1 MVYLFLGG
9 GGDFFLKSCGMAIL
23 KNASKGVFSMTPQW
37 GGGGEWNGPLIPCL
51 KEIVKVLSTFF
62 CS

>member
-1 MVYLFLGG
+1 MVYFFFGGWGGFLP
-9 GGDFFLKSCGMAIL
+9 KSSGMAIL
-23 KNASKGVFSMTPQW
+23 KNASKGVFSMTPQS

-51 KEIVKVLSTFF
+51 QEIVKVLSTFF